1 MEIRGGSW
9 AMTRIPPHKNEYRLL
24 PYVIKLGVFWSLH
37 FKLPNKVIPWEEIGG
52 NSFHQASFP
61 IPS

>member
-1 MEIRGGSW
+1 
-9 AMTRIPPHKNEYRLL
+9 MTRIPPHKNEYRLL
-24 PYVIKLGVFWSLH
+24 PYVIKPEVFWSLH
-37 FKLPNKVIPWEEIGG
+37 FKLPTMVIPWEEIGG